1 MSATSPVGREVGGR
15 MPVRWALG
23 ELAGPNLLVPLLAVA
38 ATVALVFEPMAAV
51 ALVLAV
57 FAAIAL
63 PRLQP
68 EHVLVAL
75 LLYMP
80 FENQAL
86 TYAPGGWTPFVRY
99 APEALIDLA
108 VILVVFG
115 NLERVWTGLGRLRW
129 PLVLLLSS
137 WVASA
142 IWSGIEATTAFVG
155 FRSEL
160 RFLPLLL
167 VAVLARDPA
176 RDARLYGRAIVIVGT
191 VEAAIIAAQALAGA
205 PARDAFAPDWTIE
218 INGVAFADAGFN
230 KPETNFGTFSNYN
243 AAGTFLVFAWIIM
256 AAAGS
261 RRLGLPARLGFF
273 MGCAMALAVGLSGS
287 RESGLALAVAALIIA
302 HVRFRR
308 WVAPAVV
315 FATVAALLVGP
326 WVMAARNGVPEGEV
340 NGKSFS
346 ERWAYVMS
354 PDAWSTDQRNNFRL
368 FLLRENASL
377 VTDNSPALGFGIGSV
392 SDKRTTLDGSNPLYQ
407 TWAGRKALTFGYIYD
422 GNWGLLLMEVGIV
435 GLLALVLLLLAVLRT
450 GFALLRQHWL
460 GLALIAQLAAVVVL
474 GFFAPVMQLRL
485 PTAMLWLTTGLAL
498 AMVRN
503 AQADKQNQAEA
514 APAARPFAREP
525 DRRSGPRRV
534 RGRRE
539 PRSAGSRRDR

>member
-1 MSATSPVGREVGGR
+1 M
-15 MPVRWALG
+15 
-23 ELAGPNLLVPLLAVA
+23 
-38 ATVALVFEPMAAV
+38 
-51 ALVLAV
+51 
-57 FAAIAL
+57 
-63 PRLQP
+63 
-68 EHVLVAL
+68 LVAL

-218 INGVAFADAGFN
+218 INGVAFADAGFDE
-230 KPETNFGTFSNYN
+230 PETNFGTFSNYN

-315 FATVAALLVGP
+315 FATVAALLRRTVGDGRP
-326 WVMAARNGVPEGEV
+326 QRRPGGRGQRQVVLGA
-340 NGKSFS
+340 S
-346 ERWAYVMS
+346 AYVMS

-407 TWAGRKALTFGYIYD
+407 NLGRPQGAHLRLYLRRQLGPAAHGGRHRRAPGARPTALGGAPY
-422 GNWGLLLMEVGIV
+422 
-435 GLLALVLLLLAVLRT
+435 R
-450 GFALLRQHWL
+450 FALLRQHWL

-498 AMVRN
+498 AMVRERSGG
-503 AQADKQNQAEA
+503 QAEPGRSS
-514 APAARPFAREP
+514 APAAQTVCAGTRSPVGSSTSPRPSRTEE
-525 DRRSGPRRV
+525 RRKPS
-534 RGRRE
+534 
-539 PRSAGSRRDR
+539 

>member
-1 MSATSPVGREVGGR
+1 
-15 MPVRWALG
+15 MPLRWTLG
-23 ELAGPNLLVPLLAVA
+23 ELAGPNLLVAVLAA
-38 ATVALVFEPMAAV
+38 GATVALVFAPMAAV
-51 ALVLAV
+51 ALVIAV
-57 FAAIAL
+57 FVAIAL

-68 EHVLVAL
+68 QHVLVAL
-75 LLYMP
+75 LVYMP

-108 VILVVFG
+108 VILVVLG
-115 NLERVWTGLGRLRW
+115 NLDRVWAGLGRLRV
-129 PLVLLLSS
+129 PLAFLFAS
-137 WVASA
+137 WFASA
-142 IWSGIEATTAFVG
+142 IWAGVDATTALVG

-167 VAVLARDPA
+167 VAVLARNPE
-176 RDARLYGRAIVIVGT
+176 RDARLYGRAIVVVGT
-191 VEAAIIAAQALAGA
+191 IEAAIIAAQAFVGA
-205 PARDAFAPDWTIE
+205 PARAAFAPDWTIE
-218 INGVAFADAGFN
+218 INGVSFADAGFS

-243 AAGTFLVFAWIIM
+243 AAGTFLVFAWIII

-261 RRLGLPARLGFF
+261 KRLGLPARLGLF
-273 MGCAMALAVGLSGS
+273 MGCAMAAAIALSGS

-315 FATVAALLVGP
+315 LATVGALLVGP
-326 WVMAARNGVPEGEV
+326 WVMAARYGIPDGAV

-354 PDAWSTDQRNNFRL
+354 PDAWSTNYQSNFRL
-368 FLLRENASL
+368 FLLKENASL
-377 VTDNSPALGFGIGSV
+377 VTEDSPALGFGIGSV

-407 TWAGRKALTFGYIYD
+407 TWAGRKALTFGYLYD

-450 GFALLRQHWL
+450 GFELLRRHWL
-460 GLALIAQLAAVVVL
+460 GLALLAQLAAVVVL

-485 PTAMLWLTTGLAL
+485 PTAILWLTTGLAL
-498 AMVRN
+498 AMIRN
-503 AQADKQNQAEA
+503 AREEEQEQEA
-514 APAARPFAREP
+514 ALPA
-525 DRRSGPRRV
+525 
-534 RGRRE
+534 
-539 PRSAGSRRDR
+539 

>member
-1 MSATSPVGREVGGR
+1 MSATSPAGRKVGGR

-23 ELAGPNLLVPLLAVA
+23 ELAGPNLAVPLLAAA
-38 ATVALVFEPMAAV
+38 ATVALVFAPMAAV
-51 ALVLAV
+51 ALLLAV
-57 FAAIAL
+57 FGAIAL

-68 EHVLVAL
+68 QHVLVAL

-115 NLERVWTGLGRLRW
+115 NLERLWAGLGRLRL
-129 PLVLLLSS
+129 PLALLLSS
-137 WVASA
+137 WLASA

-315 FATVAALLVGP
+315 FATVAALFVGP

-354 PDAWSTDQRNNFRL
+354 PDAWSTNQRNNFRL

-435 GLLALVLLLLAVLRT
+435 GLLALVLLLSAVVRT
-450 GFALLRQHWL
+450 GFELLRQHWL
-460 GLALIAQLAAVVVL
+460 GLALIAQVAAVVVL

-503 AQADKQNQAEA
+503 AQAGKQNQTEA
-514 APAARPFAREP
+514 APA
-525 DRRSGPRRV
+525 
-534 RGRRE
+534 
-539 PRSAGSRRDR
+539 GS

>member
-1 MSATSPVGREVGGR
+1 VSVFSPVGRKVGGHT
-15 MPVRWALG
+15 PVRWALG
-23 ELAGPNLLVPLLAVA
+23 ELAGPNLVVATLAGA
-38 ATVALVFEPMAAV
+38 ATVALVFAPMAAI
-51 ALVLAV
+51 ALIIAV
-57 FAAIAL
+57 FVAIAL

-68 EHVLVAL
+68 QHVLVAL
-75 LLYMP
+75 LVYMP

-129 PLVLLLSS
+129 PLALLLSS
-137 WVASA
+137 WLASA
-142 IWSGIEATTAFVG
+142 IWSGIAASTAFIG
-155 FRSEL
+155 ARSEL

-191 VEAAIIAAQALAGA
+191 IEAGIIAAQALAGA
-205 PARDAFAPDWTIE
+205 PARDAFAPEWTIE
-218 INGVAFADAGFN
+218 INGVGFADAGFD

-243 AAGTFLVFAWIIM
+243 AAGTFLVFAWIIV

-315 FATVAALLVGP
+315 LATVAALLVGP

-354 PDAWSTDQRNNFRL
+354 PDAWSNNYRNNFRL
-368 FLLRENASL
+368 FLLWENASL
-377 VTDNSPALGFGIGSV
+377 VTDKSPALGFGIGSV

-435 GLLALVLLLLAVLRT
+435 GLLALVLLLVAVLRT
-450 GFALLRQHWL
+450 GFELLRQHWL

-485 PTAMLWLTTGLAL
+485 PTAILWLTTGLAL
-498 AMVRN
+498 AMVRK
-503 AQADKQNQAEA
+503 AQAEKQNQTEA
-514 APAARPFAREP
+514 AAA
-525 DRRSGPRRV
+525 G
-534 RGRRE
+534 
-539 PRSAGSRRDR
+539 